1 MPGALLEFRSAIG
14 PLVLSHY
21 PDLAFERETVE
32 KSRRRTLAWVVGTL
46 LLVAVVI
53 ALGLHFLEG
62 QHKGKPPSPGEPVA
76 VVPVAL
82 QDMPVYIDAL
92 GTVTPTRS
100 VTVVTQVDGILSSVE
115 FKEGQHVS
123 KGQVIARIDDRALKA
138 QLAVA
143 KGNLAHDQ
151 AVLTNAQRDLARFR
165 ELIKVGSTSQQTLDT
180 QASLV
185 QQQQGTV
192 AADQGNVQNLEV
204 QLSYCTITS
213 PVDGVVGLRLVDPGN
228 YVTTT
233 STTGIVVITQ
243 LNPATVVFAVPEDD
257 LGSINQALGRGTV
270 TVLAYDRNKKT
281 LLATGSLLA
290 LDNQVDTSTGT
301 IKVKAQFDDSGNA
314 LFPNQFVNARLKADT
329 LTQIA
334 VVPTRA
340 IQHGS
345 KGDFVFV
352 VNGDKA
358 SLRNIKTGPAM
369 GDLSAILD
377 NGIKPGEQV
386 VTEGADKLDDGSLV
400 KVVAQ

>member
-1 MPGALLEFRSAIG
+1 M
-14 PLVLSHY
+14 
-21 PDLAFERETVE
+21 E
-32 KSRRRTLAWVVGTL
+32 KSRRRTFAWVVGSVL
-46 LLVAVVI
+46 LIALLI
-53 ALGLHFLEG
+53 ALGLHFFAG
-62 QHKGKPPSPGEPVA
+62 GHKGKPPTPGEPVA

-82 QDMPVYIDAL
+82 QDVPVYIDAL

-115 FKEGQHVS
+115 FKEGQRVS

-151 AVLTNAQRDLARFR
+151 AVLSNAQRDLARYR
-165 ELIKVGSTSQQTLDT
+165 ELVKAGSTSQQTVDT

-185 QQQQGTV
+185 QQQLGTV

-204 QLSYCTITS
+204 QVGYCTITS
-213 PVDGVVGLRLVDPGN
+213 PVDGVVGLRQVDPGN
-228 YVTTT
+228 YVTTA

-243 LNPATVVFAVPEDD
+243 MNPATVVFAVPEDD
-257 LGSINQALGRGTV
+257 LGSINQALSHGPV
-270 TVLAYDRNKKT
+270 TVLAYDRNKKS

-329 LTQIA
+329 LAQIT

-358 SLRNIKTGPAM
+358 TLRNIKTGPAM
-369 GDLSAILD
+369 GDVSVVLE
-377 NGIKPGEQV
+377 NGVKPGEQV
-386 VTEGADKLDDGSLV
+386 VTEGADKLDDGSPV

>member
-1 MPGALLEFRSAIG
+1 M
-14 PLVLSHY
+14 
-21 PDLAFERETVE
+21 E
-32 KSRRRTLAWVVGTL
+32 KSRRRTFAWMVGVVLVVLAVLAG
-46 LLVAVVI
+46 I
-53 ALGLHFLEG
+53 HFFSG
-62 QHKGKPPSPGEPVA
+62 QHKGKPPSLGEPVA
-76 VVPVAL
+76 VVPVVL
-82 QDMPVYIDAL
+82 QDVPVYIDAL

-100 VTVVTQVDGILSSVE
+100 VTVVSQVDGILSSVE

-151 AVLTNAQRDLARFR
+151 AVLSNAQRDLARYR
-165 ELIKVGSTSQQTLDT
+165 DLVKAGSTSQQTLDT

-228 YVTTT
+228 YVTTA

-243 LNPATVVFAVPEDD
+243 MNPATVVFAVPEDD
-257 LGSINQALGRGTV
+257 LGAINQAMSHGSV
-270 TVLAYDRNKKT
+270 SVLAYDRNKQS
-281 LLATGSLLA
+281 LLATGALLA
-290 LDNQVDTSTGT
+290 LDNEVDTSTGT
-301 IKVKAQFDDSGNA
+301 IKVKAQFDDSGTA

-329 LTQIA
+329 LSQIA

-345 KGDFVFV
+345 KGDFVFLA
-352 VNGDKA
+352 NGNKA
-358 SLRNIKTGPAM
+358 SLRTIKTGPST
-369 GDLSAILD
+369 GDVSAVLD
-377 NGIKPGEQV
+377 NGVKAGEQV
-386 VTEGADKLDDGSLV
+386 ITEGADKLDDGSSV

>member
-1 MPGALLEFRSAIG
+1 M
-14 PLVLSHY
+14 
-21 PDLAFERETVE
+21 E
-32 KSRRRTLAWVVGTL
+32 KSKRRTFAWLAGVV
-46 LLVAVVI
+46 LVVLAIV
-53 ALGLHFLEG
+53 LGLHFFTA
-62 QHKGKPPSPGEPVA
+62 QHKGKPAATGEPVA

-82 QDMPVYIDAL
+82 QDVPVYIDAL

-100 VTVVTQVDGILSSVE
+100 VTVVSQVDGILSSVE

-143 KGNLAHDQ
+143 KGTLAHDQ
-151 AVLTNAQRDLARFR
+151 AVLSNAQRDLARYR
-165 ELIKVGSTSQQTLDT
+165 DLVKAGSTSQQTLDT
-180 QASLV
+180 QAALV
-185 QQQQGTV
+185 QEQQGTV

-243 LNPATVVFAVPEDD
+243 MNPATVVFAVPEDD
-257 LGSINQALGRGTV
+257 LGSIDQAMARGSV

-301 IKVKAQFDDSGNA
+301 IKVKAQFDDAGDA

-329 LTQIA
+329 LSQVA

-358 SLRNIKTGPAM
+358 ALRNVKTGPSM
-369 GDLSAILD
+369 GDVSAILD
-377 NGIKPGEQV
+377 NGVKPGEQV
-386 VTEGADKLDDGSLV
+386 VTEGADKLDDGSPV

>member
-1 MPGALLEFRSAIG
+1 M
-14 PLVLSHY
+14 
-21 PDLAFERETVE
+21 E
-32 KSRRRTLAWVVGTL
+32 KSRRRTFAWVVGA
-46 LLVAVVI
+46 LLVV
-53 ALGLHFLEG
+53 ALLIGLGMHLFG
-62 QHKGKPPSPGEPVA
+62 GAHKGKPVSPGEPVA
-76 VVPVAL
+76 AVPVAL
-82 QDMPVYIDAL
+82 QDVPVYIDAL

-143 KGNLAHDQ
+143 KGTLAHDQ
-151 AVLTNAQRDLARFR
+151 AVLSNAQRDLARYR
-165 ELIKVGSTSQQTLDT
+165 DLVKAGSTSQQTLDT

-228 YVTTT
+228 YVTTA

-243 LNPATVVFAVPEDD
+243 MNPATVVFAVPEDD
-257 LGSINQALGRGTV
+257 LGAINQAMSHGRV
-270 TVLAYDRNKKT
+270 TVLAYDRNKKS
-281 LLATGSLLA
+281 LLATGALLA
-290 LDNQVDTSTGT
+290 LDNEVDTSTGT

-329 LTQIA
+329 LSQIA

-352 VNGDKA
+352 VNGNKA
-358 SLRNIKTGPAM
+358 SLRTIKTGPST
-369 GDLSAILD
+369 GDVSAVLD
-377 NGIKPGEQV
+377 NGVKAGEQV
-386 VTEGADKLDDGSLV
+386 ITEGADKLDDGSAV

>member
-1 MPGALLEFRSAIG
+1 M
-14 PLVLSHY
+14 
-21 PDLAFERETVE
+21 E
-32 KSRRRTLAWVVGTL
+32 KSRRRTFGWVVGA
-46 LLVAVVI
+46 LLVV
-53 ALGLHFLEG
+53 ALLIGLGMHFLSG
-62 QHKGKPPSPGEPVA
+62 AHKGKPASPGEPVA

-82 QDMPVYIDAL
+82 QDVPVYIDAL

-151 AVLTNAQRDLARFR
+151 AVLSNAQRDLARYR
-165 ELIKVGSTSQQTLDT
+165 DLVKAGSTSQQTLDT

-185 QQQQGTV
+185 QQQLGTV

-228 YVTTT
+228 YVTTA

-243 LNPATVVFAVPEDD
+243 MNPATVVFAVPEDD
-257 LGSINQALGRGTV
+257 LGAINQALARGSV
-270 TVLAYDRNKKT
+270 TVLAYDRNKKS
-281 LLATGSLLA
+281 LLATGNLLA

-329 LTQIA
+329 LNQIA

-358 SLRNIKTGPAM
+358 SLRTIKTGPSTA
-369 GDLSAILD
+369 DVSAVLD
-377 NGIKPGEQV
+377 NGVKAGEQV
-386 VTEGADKLDDGSLV
+386 ITEGADKLDDGSPV
-400 KVVAQ
+400 KVVTQ

>member
-1 MPGALLEFRSAIG
+1 M
-14 PLVLSHY
+14 
-21 PDLAFERETVE
+21 E
-32 KSRRRTLAWVVGTL
+32 KRKRRTFAWIIGAVLVVL
-46 LLVAVVI
+46 VI
-53 ALGLHFLEG
+53 ALGLHFLG
-62 QHKGKPPSPGEPVA
+62 GAPKAKPPSPGEPVA
-76 VVPVAL
+76 VVPVVL
-82 QDMPVYIDAL
+82 QDVPVYIDAL

-100 VTVVTQVDGILSSVE
+100 VTVVSQVDGILSSVE

-143 KGNLAHDQ
+143 KGTLAHDQ
-151 AVLTNAQRDLARFR
+151 AVLANAQRDLARYR
-165 ELIKVGSTSQQTLDT
+165 DLVKAGSTSQQTLDT

-213 PVDGVVGLRLVDPGN
+213 PVDGVVGLRQVDPGN

-243 LNPATVVFAVPEDD
+243 MNPATVVFAVPEDD
-257 LGSINQALGRGTV
+257 LGAINQALARGSV
-270 TVLAYDRNKKT
+270 TVLAYDRNKKS
-281 LLATGSLLA
+281 LLATGNLLA

-329 LTQIA
+329 LSQVA

-352 VNGDKA
+352 VNGNKA
-358 SLRNIKTGPAM
+358 SLRNVKTGASM
-369 GDLSAILD
+369 GDVSAILD
-377 NGIKPGEQV
+377 NGVKPGEQV
-386 VTEGADKLDDGSLV
+386 VTEGADKLDDGSPV

>member
-1 MPGALLEFRSAIG
+1 M
-14 PLVLSHY
+14 
-21 PDLAFERETVE
+21 E
-32 KSRRRTLAWVVGTL
+32 KSRRRTFAWVVGA
-46 LLVAVVI
+46 LLVV
-53 ALGLHFLEG
+53 ALLIGLGMHLFG
-62 QHKGKPPSPGEPVA
+62 GAHKNKPVSPGEPVA
-76 VVPVAL
+76 AVPVAL
-82 QDMPVYIDAL
+82 QDVPVYIDAL

-143 KGNLAHDQ
+143 KGTLAHDQ
-151 AVLTNAQRDLARFR
+151 AVLSNAQRDLARYR
-165 ELIKVGSTSQQTLDT
+165 DLVKAGSTSQQTLDT

-192 AADQGNVQNLEV
+192 AADQGNVQNLDV

-228 YVTTT
+228 YVTTA

-243 LNPATVVFAVPEDD
+243 MNPANVVFAVPEDD
-257 LGSINQALGRGTV
+257 LGAINQALARGSV
-270 TVLAYDRNKKT
+270 TVLAYDRNKQS

-329 LTQIA
+329 LSQIA

-352 VNGDKA
+352 VNGNKA
-358 SLRNIKTGPAM
+358 SLRTIKTGPST
-369 GDLSAILD
+369 GDVSAVLD
-377 NGIKPGEQV
+377 NGVKAGEQV
-386 VTEGADKLDDGSLV
+386 ITEGADKLDDGSAV

>member
-1 MPGALLEFRSAIG
+1 M
-14 PLVLSHY
+14 
-21 PDLAFERETVE
+21 E
-32 KSRRRTLAWVVGTL
+32 KSRRRTFAWVISVL
-46 LLVAVVI
+46 LLVALVMV
-53 ALGLHFLEG
+53 LGMHFFSG
-62 QHKGKPPSPGEPVA
+62 NAHKGRPASPGEPVA

-82 QDMPVYIDAL
+82 QDVPVYIDAL

-100 VTVVTQVDGILSSVE
+100 VTVVSQVDGILSSVE

-143 KGNLAHDQ
+143 KGTLAHDQ
-151 AVLTNAQRDLARFR
+151 AVLSNAQRDLARYR
-165 ELIKVGSTSQQTLDT
+165 DLVKAGSTSQQILDT

-228 YVTTT
+228 YVTTA

-243 LNPATVVFAVPEDD
+243 MNPATVVFAVPEDD
-257 LGSINQALGRGTV
+257 LGAINQALARGNV
-270 TVLAYDRNKKT
+270 TVLAYDRNKKS
-281 LLATGSLLA
+281 LLATGNLLA

-301 IKVKAQFDDSGNA
+301 IKVKAQFGDSGNA

-329 LTQIA
+329 LSQVA

-352 VNGDKA
+352 VNGSKA
-358 SLRNIKTGPAM
+358 SLRTITTGPST
-369 GDLSAILD
+369 GDVSAVLD
-377 NGIKPGEQV
+377 NGLKAGEQV
-386 VTEGADKLDDGSLV
+386 ITEGADKLDDGSSV

>member
-1 MPGALLEFRSAIG
+1 M
-14 PLVLSHY
+14 
-21 PDLAFERETVE
+21 E
-32 KSRRRTLAWVVGTL
+32 KSKRRTFAWLAGVV
-46 LLVAVVI
+46 LVVLAIV
-53 ALGLHFLEG
+53 LGLHFFTT
-62 QHKGKPPSPGEPVA
+62 QHKGKPAATGEPVA

-82 QDMPVYIDAL
+82 QDVPVYIDAL

-100 VTVVTQVDGILSSVE
+100 VTVVSQVDGILSSVE

-143 KGNLAHDQ
+143 KGTLAHDQ
-151 AVLTNAQRDLARFR
+151 AVLANAQRDLARYR
-165 ELIKVGSTSQQTLDT
+165 DLVKAGSTSQQTLDT

-213 PVDGVVGLRLVDPGN
+213 PVDGVVGLRQVDPGN

-243 LNPATVVFAVPEDD
+243 MNPATVVFAVPEDD
-257 LGSINQALGRGTV
+257 LGAINQALARGSV
-270 TVLAYDRNKKT
+270 TVLAYDRNKKS
-281 LLATGSLLA
+281 LLATGNLLA

-329 LTQIA
+329 LSQVA

-352 VNGDKA
+352 VNGNKA
-358 SLRNIKTGPAM
+358 SLRNVKTGASM
-369 GDLSAILD
+369 GDVSAILD
-377 NGIKPGEQV
+377 NGVKPGEQV
-386 VTEGADKLDDGSLV
+386 VTEGADKLDDGSPV

>member
-1 MPGALLEFRSAIG
+1 M
-14 PLVLSHY
+14 
-21 PDLAFERETVE
+21 E
-32 KSRRRTLAWVVGTL
+32 KSRRRTFAWVVGA
-46 LLVAVVI
+46 LLVV
-53 ALGLHFLEG
+53 ALLIGLGMHLFG
-62 QHKGKPPSPGEPVA
+62 GAHKGKPVSPGEPVA
-76 VVPVAL
+76 AVPVAL
-82 QDMPVYIDAL
+82 QDVPVYIDAL

-123 KGQVIARIDDRALKA
+123 KGQIIARIDDRALKA

-143 KGNLAHDQ
+143 KGTLAHDQ
-151 AVLTNAQRDLARFR
+151 AVLSNAQRDLARYR
-165 ELIKVGSTSQQTLDT
+165 DLVKAGSTSQQTLDT

-192 AADQGNVQNLEV
+192 AADQGNVQNLDV

-228 YVTTT
+228 YVTTA

-243 LNPATVVFAVPEDD
+243 MNPATVVFAVPEDD
-257 LGSINQALGRGTV
+257 LGAINQALARGSV
-270 TVLAYDRNKKT
+270 TVLAYDRNKQS

-329 LTQIA
+329 LSRIA

-352 VNGDKA
+352 VNGNKA
-358 SLRNIKTGPAM
+358 SLRTIKTGPST
-369 GDLSAILD
+369 GDVSAVLD
-377 NGIKPGEQV
+377 NGVKAGEQV
-386 VTEGADKLDDGSLV
+386 ITEGADKLDDGSAV

>member
-1 MPGALLEFRSAIG
+1 MEKRRRSKIAWAIVVLG
-14 PLVLSHY
+14 LVL
-21 PDLAFERETVE
+21 L
-32 KSRRRTLAWVVGTL
+32 
-46 LLVAVVI
+46 AVV
-53 ALGLHFLEG
+53 LWLFLASN
-62 QHKGKPPSPGEPVA
+62 QRKPKPPPQAEPVA
-76 VVPVAL
+76 TVAVKL
-82 QDMPVYIDAL
+82 QDVPVYIDAL

-100 VTVVTQVDGILSSVE
+100 VTVITQVDGILSSVE
-115 FKEGQHVS
+115 FQEGQRVR

-143 KGNLAHDQ
+143 KGTLMHDQ
-151 AVLTNAQRDLARFR
+151 ALLANAVRDLARYR
-165 ELIKVGSTSQQTLDT
+165 ELIKVGSTTQQTLDT

-185 QQQQGTV
+185 QQLQGTV
-192 AADQGNVQNLEV
+192 ASDQGSVQNLEV

-213 PVDGVVGLRLVDPGN
+213 PVDGVVGLRQVDPGN

-233 STTGIVVITQ
+233 STTGIAVITQ
-243 LNPATVVFAVPEDD
+243 MTPATVVFAVPEDD
-257 LGSINQALGRGTV
+257 LGAINQAMAKGPV
-270 TVLAYDRNKKT
+270 TVLAYDRNKHN

-301 IKVKAQFDDSGNA
+301 IKVKAQFDDAGKA

-329 LTQIA
+329 LTQIS

-352 VNGDKA
+352 VVDPGNKV
-358 SLRNIKTGPAM
+358 SLRNIKTGPAT
-369 GDLSAILD
+369 GDVSAVLD
-377 NGIKPGEQV
+377 NGVKAGEQV
-386 VTEGADKLDDGSLV
+386 VTEGADKLDDGSAV

>member
-1 MPGALLEFRSAIG
+1 M
-14 PLVLSHY
+14 
-21 PDLAFERETVE
+21 E
-32 KSRRRTLAWVVGTL
+32 KSRRRTFAWAVGVL
-46 LLVAVVI
+46 LLI
-53 ALGLHFLEG
+53 ALLIGLGMHYFG
-62 QHKGKPPSPGEPVA
+62 GGHKGKPPSPGEPVA

-82 QDMPVYIDAL
+82 QDVPVYIDAL

-100 VTVVTQVDGILSSVE
+100 VTVVTQVDGILSSVA

-143 KGNLAHDQ
+143 KGTLAHDQ
-151 AVLTNAQRDLARFR
+151 AVLSNAQRDLARYR
-165 ELIKVGSTSQQTLDT
+165 DLVKAGSTSQQTLDT

-192 AADQGNVQNLEV
+192 AADQGNVQNLDV

-228 YVTTT
+228 YVTTA

-243 LNPATVVFAVPEDD
+243 MSPATVVFAVPEDD
-257 LGSINQALGRGTV
+257 LGAINQALAHGSV
-270 TVLAYDRNKKT
+270 TVLAYDRNKKS
-281 LLATGSLLA
+281 LLATGTLLA

-301 IKVKAQFDDSGNA
+301 IKVKAQFDDSGTA

-329 LTQIA
+329 LRQIA

-352 VNGDKA
+352 INGDKA
-358 SLRNIKTGPAM
+358 SLRTIKTGPST
-369 GDLSAILD
+369 GDVSAVLD
-377 NGIKPGEQV
+377 NGVKAGEQV
-386 VTEGADKLDDGSLV
+386 ITEGADKLDDGSAV

>member
-1 MPGALLEFRSAIG
+1 MEKSKRRTFALLAGVVLVVLAI
-14 PLVLSHY
+14 V
-21 PDLAFERETVE
+21 
-32 KSRRRTLAWVVGTL
+32 
-46 LLVAVVI
+46 
-53 ALGLHFLEG
+53 LGLHFFTA
-62 QHKGKPPSPGEPVA
+62 QHKGKPAPTGEPVA

-82 QDMPVYIDAL
+82 QDVPVYIDAL

-100 VTVVTQVDGILSSVE
+100 VTVVSQVDGILSSVE

-143 KGNLAHDQ
+143 KGTLAHDQ
-151 AVLTNAQRDLARFR
+151 AVLSNAQRDLARYR
-165 ELIKVGSTSQQTLDT
+165 DLVKAGSTSQQTLDT
-180 QASLV
+180 QAALV
-185 QQQQGTV
+185 QEQQGTV
-192 AADQGNVQNLEV
+192 AADQGNVQNLDV

-243 LNPATVVFAVPEDD
+243 MNPATVVFAVPEDD
-257 LGSINQALGRGTV
+257 LGSIDQAMARGSV

-301 IKVKAQFDDSGNA
+301 IKVKAQFDDAGDA

-329 LTQIA
+329 LSQVA

-358 SLRNIKTGPAM
+358 ALRNVKTGPSM
-369 GDLSAILD
+369 GDVSAILE
-377 NGIKPGEQV
+377 NGVKPGEQV
-386 VTEGADKLDDGSLV
+386 VTEGADKLDDGSPV

>member
-1 MPGALLEFRSAIG
+1 M
-14 PLVLSHY
+14 
-21 PDLAFERETVE
+21 E
-32 KSRRRTLAWVVGTL
+32 KSKRRTFAWVVVSVL
-46 LLVAVVI
+46 LIALLI
-53 ALGLHFLEG
+53 ALGLHFFAG
-62 QHKGKPPSPGEPVA
+62 GHKGKPPTPGEPVA

-82 QDMPVYIDAL
+82 QDVPVYIDAL

-115 FKEGQHVS
+115 FKEGQRVS

-151 AVLTNAQRDLARFR
+151 AVLSNAQRDLARYR
-165 ELIKVGSTSQQTLDT
+165 ELVKAGSTSQQTVDT

-185 QQQQGTV
+185 QQQLGTV

-204 QLSYCTITS
+204 QVGYCTITS
-213 PVDGVVGLRLVDPGN
+213 PVDGVVGLRQVDPGN
-228 YVTTT
+228 YVTTA

-243 LNPATVVFAVPEDD
+243 MNPATVVFAVPEDD
-257 LGSINQALGRGTV
+257 LGSINQALARGPV
-270 TVLAYDRNKKT
+270 TVLAYDRNKKS

-329 LTQIA
+329 LTQIT

-358 SLRNIKTGPAM
+358 ILRNIKTGPAM
-369 GDLSAILD
+369 GDVSAILD
-377 NGIKPGEQV
+377 NGVKPGEQV
-386 VTEGADKLDDGSLV
+386 VTEGADKLDDGSPV

>member
-1 MPGALLEFRSAIG
+1 M
-14 PLVLSHY
+14 
-21 PDLAFERETVE
+21 E
-32 KSRRRTLAWVVGTL
+32 KSRRRTFAWVVGA
-46 LLVAVVI
+46 LLVV
-53 ALGLHFLEG
+53 ALLIGLGMHLFG
-62 QHKGKPPSPGEPVA
+62 GAHKGKPVSPGEPVA
-76 VVPVAL
+76 AVPVAL
-82 QDMPVYIDAL
+82 QDVPVYIDAL

-143 KGNLAHDQ
+143 KGTLAHDQ
-151 AVLTNAQRDLARFR
+151 AVLSNAQRDLARYR
-165 ELIKVGSTSQQTLDT
+165 DLVKAGSTSQQTLDT

-192 AADQGNVQNLEV
+192 AADQGNVQNLDV

-228 YVTTT
+228 YVTTA

-243 LNPATVVFAVPEDD
+243 MNPATVVFAVPEDD
-257 LGSINQALGRGTV
+257 LGAINQALARGSV
-270 TVLAYDRNKKT
+270 TVLAYDRNKQS

-329 LTQIA
+329 LNQIA

-352 VNGDKA
+352 VNGNKA
-358 SLRNIKTGPAM
+358 SLRTIKTGPPT
-369 GDLSAILD
+369 GDVSAVLD
-377 NGIKPGEQV
+377 NGVKAGEQV
-386 VTEGADKLDDGSLV
+386 ITEGADKLDDGSAV

>member
-1 MPGALLEFRSAIG
+1 M
-14 PLVLSHY
+14 
-21 PDLAFERETVE
+21 E
-32 KSRRRTLAWVVGTL
+32 KSRRRTFAWVVGA
-46 LLVAVVI
+46 LLVV
-53 ALGLHFLEG
+53 ALLISLGMHLFG
-62 QHKGKPPSPGEPVA
+62 GAHKGKPVSPGEPVA
-76 VVPVAL
+76 AVPVAL
-82 QDMPVYIDAL
+82 QDVPVYIDAL

-143 KGNLAHDQ
+143 KGTLAHDQ
-151 AVLTNAQRDLARFR
+151 AVLSNAQRDLARYR
-165 ELIKVGSTSQQTLDT
+165 DLVKAGSTSQQTLDT

-228 YVTTT
+228 YVTTA

-243 LNPATVVFAVPEDD
+243 MNPATVVFAVPEDD
-257 LGSINQALGRGTV
+257 LGAINQAMSHGSV
-270 TVLAYDRNKKT
+270 TVLAYDRNKKS
-281 LLATGSLLA
+281 LLATGALLA
-290 LDNQVDTSTGT
+290 LDNEVDTSTGT

-329 LTQIA
+329 LSQIA

-352 VNGDKA
+352 VNGNKA
-358 SLRNIKTGPAM
+358 SLRTIKTGPST
-369 GDLSAILD
+369 GDVSAVLD
-377 NGIKPGEQV
+377 NGVKAGEQV
-386 VTEGADKLDDGSLV
+386 ITEGADKLDDGSAV

>member
-1 MPGALLEFRSAIG
+1 
-14 PLVLSHY
+14 
-21 PDLAFERETVE
+21 VE
-32 KSRRRTLAWVVGTL
+32 KPRRRTFGLAILTLGIVLLAL
-46 LLVAVVI
+46 LLWM
-53 ALGLHFLEG
+53 FLASN
-62 QHKGKPPSPGEPVA
+62 QRKPKPPPPAEPVA
-76 VVPVAL
+76 VVAVKL
-82 QDMPVYIDAL
+82 QDVPVYIDAL

-100 VTVVTQVDGILSSVE
+100 VTVITQVDGILSSVE
-115 FKEGQHVS
+115 FQEGQQVR

-143 KGNLAHDQ
+143 KGTLMHDQ
-151 AVLTNAQRDLARFR
+151 ALLANAVRDLARYR
-165 ELIKVGSTSQQTLDT
+165 ELIKVGSTTQQTLDT

-185 QQQQGTV
+185 QQLQGTV
-192 AADQGNVQNLEV
+192 ASDQGSVQNLEV

-213 PVDGVVGLRLVDPGN
+213 PVDGVVGLRQVDPGN

-233 STTGIVVITQ
+233 STTGIAVITQ
-243 LNPATVVFAVPEDD
+243 MTPATVVFAVPEDD
-257 LGSINQALGRGTV
+257 LGAINQAMAKGPV
-270 TVLAYDRNKKT
+270 TVLAYDRNKHN

-301 IKVKAQFDDSGNA
+301 IKVKAQFDDAGKA

-329 LTQIA
+329 LTQIS

-352 VNGDKA
+352 VVDPGNKV
-358 SLRNIKTGPAM
+358 SLRNIKTGPAT
-369 GDLSAILD
+369 GDVSAVLD
-377 NGIKPGEQV
+377 NGVKAGEQV
-386 VTEGADKLDDGSLV
+386 VTEGADKLDDGSAV

>member
-1 MPGALLEFRSAIG
+1 M
-14 PLVLSHY
+14 
-21 PDLAFERETVE
+21 E
-32 KSRRRTLAWVVGTL
+32 KSRRRTFAWAVGVL
-46 LLVAVVI
+46 LLVALLI
-53 ALGLHFLEG
+53 GLGMHYFG
-62 QHKGKPPSPGEPVA
+62 GGHKGKPPSPGEPVA

-82 QDMPVYIDAL
+82 QDVPVYIDAL

-100 VTVVTQVDGILSSVE
+100 VTVVTQVDGILSSVA

-143 KGNLAHDQ
+143 KGTLAHDQ
-151 AVLTNAQRDLARFR
+151 AVLSNAQRDLARYR
-165 ELIKVGSTSQQTLDT
+165 DLVKAGSTSQQTLDT

-192 AADQGNVQNLEV
+192 AADQGNVQNLDV

-228 YVTTT
+228 YVTTA

-243 LNPATVVFAVPEDD
+243 MNPATVVFAVPEDD
-257 LGSINQALGRGTV
+257 LGAINQALAHGSV
-270 TVLAYDRNKKT
+270 TVLAYDRNKKS
-281 LLATGSLLA
+281 LLATGTLLA

-301 IKVKAQFDDSGNA
+301 IKVKAQFDDSGTA

-329 LTQIA
+329 LRQIA

-352 VNGDKA
+352 INGNKA
-358 SLRNIKTGPAM
+358 SLRTIKTGPST
-369 GDLSAILD
+369 GDVSAVLD
-377 NGIKPGEQV
+377 NGVKAGEQV
-386 VTEGADKLDDGSLV
+386 ITEGADKLDDGSAV